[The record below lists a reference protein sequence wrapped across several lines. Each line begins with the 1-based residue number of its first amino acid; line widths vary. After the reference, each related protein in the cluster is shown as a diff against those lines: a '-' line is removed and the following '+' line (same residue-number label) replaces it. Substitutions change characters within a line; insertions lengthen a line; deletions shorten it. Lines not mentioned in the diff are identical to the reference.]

1 MDMKNTDTATALLLL
16 PKKDNRAVRSA
27 LMAMK
32 VMPLD
37 LIVDKSGMLQLLEN
51 LHAMPHSIA
60 LIDLDAMRP
69 AMPTVLALAQFLDK
83 PALRQRV
90 VLTRHSFGPMW
101 ASDRAWVKRLGFCDL
116 FAELD
121 SASLLAESHD
131 FLDHVAQ
138 ITDVASINPSVLSK
152 YFSAMQVIQDKH
164 SPRGLI
170 RKITGVDAQSLCAL
184 MASNVKSLD
193 RTYRLKSYPSCFLGS
208 DAVTWLSTHFRMP
221 REMALEVGQAL
232 QKLDFVNHVVHE
244 QPFADA
250 PNFYRTA
257 VSSSADRLDLGA
269 VLTAMVSK
277 TGVEVRDR
285 SYLGKNYPACFVGS
299 EAVSWVH
306 QNYKLSRHSA
316 EAFLNRL
323 YGFGLIQHVTHEHKV
338 QDGHFFYRFD

>member
-1 MDMKNTDTATALLLL
+1 MKNSEAATALLLL
-16 PKKDNRAVRSA
+16 PSKLDNRAARSA

-32 VMPLD
+32 VMPQD
-37 LIVDKSGMLQLLEN
+37 LTANKPGMFQLLES
-51 LHAMPHSIA
+51 LQEMPHSIA
-60 LIDLDAMRP
+60 LIDLDTMRP
-69 AMPTVLALAQFLDK
+69 AMPTVLALAKFIDD

-90 VLTRHSFGPMW
+90 VLTRHSFGPVW
-101 ASDRAWVKRLGFCDL
+101 ASDRAWVKLLGFCDMYP
-116 FAELD
+116 EID
-121 SASLLAESHD
+121 SASLVAESHG

-138 ITDVASINPSVLSK
+138 ITDVASINPNLLGK
-152 YFSAMQVIQDKH
+152 YFSAMQVRLDGH

-170 RKITGVDAQSLCAL
+170 RKITGVDAESLCAL

-221 REMALEVGQAL
+221 RDMALEVGQAL
-232 QKLDFVNHVVHE
+232 EKLGFVNHVVHE

-257 VSSSADRLDLGA
+257 VSLSADRLDKGA
-269 VLTAMVSK
+269 VLAAMMSK
-277 TGVEVRDR
+277 KGVEVRDR
-285 SYLGKNYPACFVGS
+285 SYLGKIYPACFVGS

-306 QNYKLSRHSA
+306 QNYKMTRHGA

-323 YGFGLIQHVTHEHKV
+323 YGFRLIHHVADAHKV
-338 QDGHFFYRFD
+338 KDGNFFYRFD